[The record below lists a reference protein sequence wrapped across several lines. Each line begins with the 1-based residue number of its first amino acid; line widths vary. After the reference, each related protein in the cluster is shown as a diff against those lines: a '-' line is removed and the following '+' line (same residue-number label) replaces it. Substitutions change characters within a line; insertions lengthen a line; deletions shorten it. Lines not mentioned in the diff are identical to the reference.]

1 MSFVYTS
8 TQHQFSN
15 LEALILLSALKP
27 FGPATYWKLHEH
39 GWQASDVLR
48 LPLNELKSCMKRPLA
63 EQILRLTRDQFSNSK
78 KLVEDTITWCEQRN
92 VHLISIDHPHY
103 PPLLKEI
110 NSAPPLLYV
119 QGHSELLLDPQLAV
133 VGSRSASKAGRRNA
147 FELSACLANS
157 GISITSGLALG
168 IDAQAH
174 LGALSANGGTVAVI
188 GSGIDKIYP
197 RSNLQLA
204 EKIVERGGCIV
215 SEFPLGTAPQ
225 PQNFPRRNR
234 IISGMSLG
242 TLVVEAALKSGSLIT
257 ARYALEQNREVFA
270 MPSSIQ
276 NPMAKGCHALI
287 KEGGVL
293 VENCEDILRELRMLL
308 PDYFDK
314 NTSKLSFDS
323 PQSELPINDA
333 DKSVMQYIEHEP
345 QSLEQLADASGMSVD
360 YLLSSLMSLEISGVI
375 ENTAQGYQ
383 LA

>member
-1 MSFVYTS
+1 MTLLNSS
-8 TQHQFSN
+8 TQYQFSS
-15 LEALILLSALKP
+15 LEALILLSSLKT
-27 FGPATYWKLHEH
+27 FGPATYWKLHEL
-39 GWQASDVLR
+39 GWPADEVLD
-48 LPLNELKSCMKRPLA
+48 LPLNELRRCMKRPLA
-63 EQILRLTRDQFSNSK
+63 EQILRLTRDQFSNAK
-78 KLVEDTITWCEQRN
+78 KLVDYTKRWCEQHH
-92 VHLISIDHPHY
+92 VSLLQFDHPHY

-110 NSAPPLLYV
+110 KTAPPLLYV
-119 QGHSELLLDPQLAV
+119 QGNTELLLDPQLAV

-147 FELSACLANS
+147 FELSACLAKS
-157 GISITSGLALG
+157 GMSINSGLALG

-174 LGALSANGGTVAVI
+174 LGALSVNGGTVAVI

-204 EKIVERGGCIV
+204 EKIVAGGGCIV

-287 KEGGVL
+287 KDGGIL
-293 VENCEDILRELRMLL
+293 VENCDDILRELRMLL
-308 PDYFDK
+308 PDYFDNQSTQPDIGKK
-314 NTSKLSFDS
+314 NSAHL
-323 PQSELPINDA
+323 LNDA

-345 QSLEQLADASGMSVD
+345 QSLEQLAEASGMSVD
-360 YLLSSLMSLEISGVI
+360 FLLASLMSLEISGEI

>member
-1 MSFVYTS
+1 MTFVSPLTHY
-8 TQHQFSN
+8 QFSS
-15 LEALILLSALKP
+15 LEALILLSSIKT
-27 FGPATYWKLHEH
+27 FGPATYWKLQEL
-39 GWQASDVLR
+39 GWQADDVLR
-48 LPLNELKSCMKRPLA
+48 LPLNELKRCMKRPLA
-63 EQILRLTRDQFSNSK
+63 EQILRLTRDQFSNAK
-78 KLVEDTITWCEQRN
+78 KLVDDTLRWCEEHQ
-92 VHLISIDHPHY
+92 VSLLTTEHPHY
-103 PPLLKEI
+103 PPLLREVK
-110 NSAPPLLYV
+110 SAPPLLYV
-119 QGHSELLLDPQLAV
+119 QGNTELLLDPQLAV

-147 FELSACLANS
+147 FELSACLAKS
-157 GISITSGLALG
+157 GMSITSGLALG

-174 LGALSANGGTVAVI
+174 LGAISVSGGTVAVI

-197 RSNLQLA
+197 RSNAQLA
-204 EKIVERGGCIV
+204 EKIIESGGCIV

-287 KEGGVL
+287 KDGGIL
-293 VENCEDILRELRMLL
+293 VENCDDILRELRMLL
-308 PDYFDK
+308 PDF
-314 NTSKLSFDS
+314 FDS
-323 PQSELPINDA
+323 SKSDPLVVAKHTIQLINEA

-345 QSLEQLADASGMSVD
+345 QSLEQLAEASGISVD
-360 YLLSSLMSLEISGVI
+360 HLLSSLMSLEISGVI